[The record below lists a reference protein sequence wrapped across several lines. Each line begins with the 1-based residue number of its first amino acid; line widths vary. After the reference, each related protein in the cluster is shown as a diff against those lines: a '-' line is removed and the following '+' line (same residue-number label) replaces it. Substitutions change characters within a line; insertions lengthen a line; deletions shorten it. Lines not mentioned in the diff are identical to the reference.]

1 MLPWEDASFSRVVGQ
16 SRQLWM
22 GITQPLDD
30 CARGCVHH
38 GDRDSG
44 FESVDD
50 HTTADGIIDLN
61 GPPGPQCH
69 TRHRILGN
77 IAGYTGLPC

>member
-22 GITQPLDD
+22 GITIPLDD
-30 CARGCVHH
+30 CARGFLYH

-44 FESVDD
+44 LESVDD

-61 GPPGPQCH
+61 GPAGPQRH
-69 TRHRILGN
+69 TRHWILGD
-77 IAGYTGLPC
+77 IAGHTGLLC

>member
-1 MLPWEDASFSRVVGQ
+1 MLRWEDAAFSRVVDQ

-22 GITQPLDD
+22 GITKPPDD
-30 CARGCVHH
+30 CARGLQHH
-38 GDRDSG
+38 GDRESG

-61 GPPGPQCH
+61 GPPGPQCY

-77 IAGYTGLPC
+77 IAGHTGLPC

>member
-1 MLPWEDASFSRVVGQ
+1 MLRWEDASCSRVVGQ

-22 GITQPLDD
+22 GVTKPLDD
-30 CARGCVHH
+30 WARGFLHH
-38 GDRDSG
+38 GDRESG
-44 FESVDD
+44 SESVDD

-61 GPPGPQCH
+61 GPPGPQCN

-77 IAGYTGLPC
+77 IAGHTGLPR